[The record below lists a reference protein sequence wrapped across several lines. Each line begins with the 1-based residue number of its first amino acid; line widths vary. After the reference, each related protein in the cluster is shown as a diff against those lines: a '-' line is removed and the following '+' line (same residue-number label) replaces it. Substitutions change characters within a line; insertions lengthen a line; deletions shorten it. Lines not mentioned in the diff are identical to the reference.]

1 MYQLLLLG
9 DWPNSSKER
18 SSTETLSIQGSRLTI
33 GEVEVT

>member
-9 DWPNSSKER
+9 DWPNSKER